1 MITKR
6 MDGTTDAWD
15 RDRLAVGFGFVYHP
29 RLSRR
34 LRIGSPCL
42 PEVRDIDSLA
52 LAWNTRCGSLGAQ
65 GTRTPL
71 SQAANHSSC
80 EAIQYKPDYLQSPRV
95 FIKAVSST
103 ASSGAVRLWV
113 LRGIGKL
120 CIHHA

>member
-6 MDGTTDAWD
+6 MDGTADAWD

-52 LAWNTRCGSLGAQ
+52 LAWNTRCGSLGAAT
-65 GTRTPL
+65 GGYSMKASHLPFDPGWEVCDIRYT
-71 SQAANHSSC
+71 C
-80 EAIQYKPDYLQSPRV
+80 EHPFQRACL
-95 FIKAVSST
+95 
-103 ASSGAVRLWV
+103 
-113 LRGIGKL
+113 
-120 CIHHA
+120 